1 MANPIVVEA
10 TRGAL
15 VESTHRGAG
24 AVVDARG
31 VVAFA
36 FGDVERA
43 VFPRS
48 AVKAF
53 QALPLVESGAADKLG
68 LTDAEIALAC
78 ASHGGEAEHV
88 AGVETMLAKVGLDAR
103 ALACGVHWPLNG
115 KAARALAR
123 AGEGP
128 TALHNNCSGKH
139 AGFLCLS
146 CASGW
151 SAIGY
156 LAADHPAQQA
166 ARAAIAELVGA
177 PLGADVCAIDGCS
190 IPTYAAPLQ
199 ALALG
204 FARFG
209 AGEGL
214 APAREKATRRI
225 RAAVAAHPVMIA
237 GEGRFDTEAMTLFGE
252 RLFVKAGAE
261 GVHCAAL
268 PDLGLGLA
276 VKADDGAA
284 RAAQAMIAALIA
296 RFLPMS
302 EAERGHFAE
311 YVAPRI
317 ANWSGLEV
325 GALRPTGAL
334 G

>member
-1 MANPIVVEA
+1 MANPIVVEV

-24 AVVDARG
+24 AVVDAQGR
-31 VVAFA
+31 VAFA
-36 FGDVERA
+36 FGDVGSA

-88 AGVETMLAKVGLDAR
+88 AGVETMLAKAGLDAR

-123 AGEGP
+123 AGDSP

-139 AGFLCLS
+139 AGFLCL
-146 CASGW
+146 CRASGW
-151 SAIGY
+151 SVEGY
-156 LAADHPAQQA
+156 VAADHPAQLA
-166 ARAAIAELVGA
+166 ARAAIAELAGA
-177 PLGADVCAIDGCS
+177 PLGADVCAVDGCS
-190 IPTYAAPLQ
+190 IPTYALSLEKL
-199 ALALG
+199 ALA

-214 APAREKATRRI
+214 APARAAATRRI

-261 GVHCAAL
+261 QG
-268 PDLGLGLA
+268 
-276 VKADDGAA
+276 
-284 RAAQAMIAALIA
+284 
-296 RFLPMS
+296 S
-302 EAERGHFAE
+302 E
-311 YVAPRI
+311 
-317 ANWSGLEV
+317 SGLT
-325 GALRPTGAL
+325 R
-334 G
+334 